1 MISRRTLLAGCLASL
16 AAPLV
21 AERPAVAQAPRKRP
35 LIAFLGPYAKEPPP
49 PTFSFVRTFLQ
60 ALRELG
66 YIDGE
71 TATIELRFADGDEAR
86 LPQLAAE
93 LVQLK
98 PDIIVP
104 MLNGAIAAA
113 KQAAPTTP
121 IVMAW
126 GADPIAMKFAA
137 SYARPGGQITGV
149 VWEED
154 YDVMSKRVQLLKE
167 LRPAIKRVAV
177 IYGGVPGLEPS
188 FEDMRRRAPS
198 LGVQLTFIEV
208 PTVNGLD
215 AALTAMEKSRPDAIL
230 VIPGAPVWEAR
241 ARLIDFVIRLRLP
254 TITVAPANV
263 DASAL
268 MSYAPD
274 VVALMTRAAAYVDR
288 ILKGAKPADLP
299 IEKPTKYE
307 FVINMKTAKALGITV
322 PRSLLLRAN
331 RVIE

>member
-1 MISRRTLLAGCLASL
+1 
-16 AAPLV
+16 
-21 AERPAVAQAPRKRP
+21 

-49 PTFSFVRTFLQ
+49 PAFSFVRTFLQ
-60 ALRELG
+60 ALGELG

-86 LPQLAAE
+86 LPRLAAE

-98 PDIIVP
+98 PDIIVA

-126 GADPIAMKFAA
+126 GGDPIAMKFAA
-137 SYARPGGQITGV
+137 SLARPGGQITGV
-149 VWEED
+149 VWDED
-154 YDVMSKRVQLLKE
+154 YDVMSKRVHLLKE

-177 IYGGVPGLEPS
+177 VYGGVPGAEPT
-188 FEDMRRRAPS
+188 FADMRRRVPS

-208 PTVNGLD
+208 PTVNGID
-215 AALTAMEKSRPDAIL
+215 AALAAMEKSRPDAIL
-230 VIPGAPVWEAR
+230 AIHGAPLWEAR
-241 ARLIDFVIRLRLP
+241 VRLADFVNRRRLP
-254 TITVAPANV
+254 MIATVATALV
-263 DASAL
+263 EDAGAL

-274 VVALMTRAAAYVDR
+274 VVALMTRPAAYVDR

-299 IEKPTKYE
+299 IEQPTKYE
-307 FVINMKTAKALGITV
+307 FVINMKSAKALGLTI
-322 PRSLLLRAN
+322 PPSLLLRAN